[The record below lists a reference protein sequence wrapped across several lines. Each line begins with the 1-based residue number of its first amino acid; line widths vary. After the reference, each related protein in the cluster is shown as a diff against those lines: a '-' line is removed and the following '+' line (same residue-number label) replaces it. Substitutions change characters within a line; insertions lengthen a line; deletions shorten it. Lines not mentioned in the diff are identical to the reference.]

1 MPRENRA
8 STEYCFDRLPN
19 EVDLKIPLTPFVKGG
34 KKKEWRR
41 IPLPRRGKRVG
52 YRKA

>member
-8 STEYCFDRLPN
+8 STKYGFDRLPN

-34 KKKEWRR
+34 GKKEGMAVQPASKER
-41 IPLPRRGKRVG
+41 
-52 YRKA
+52 